1 MSNNLVF
8 KLKSVT
14 VADSPLTLQKLTTEA
29 ANEIEK
35 LTLLIKQLLPFMLN
49 DMEGGL
55 DLGNPPFDIDHC
67 KNKDDLCGDCTW
79 FKEASYWKRR
89 LDAGHFKDFM

>member
-1 MSNNLVF
+1 
-8 KLKSVT
+8 
-14 VADSPLTLQKLTTEA
+14 
-29 ANEIEK
+29 
-35 LTLLIKQLLPFMLN
+35 MLN
-49 DMEGGL
+49 DMEEGL
-55 DLGNPPFDIDHC
+55 HLGNPPFDIDHC